1 MESALF
7 NILHMGIQIKHNKA
21 HESTKMMQK
30 IHLAQ
35 NRSINLILCPIF
47 VQKNNLHYLT
57 EPCFP

>member
-7 NILHMGIQIKHNKA
+7 NILRMGIQIKHNKA

-47 VQKNNLHYLT
+47 VQKK
-57 EPCFP
+57 